1 MTWEHVLCFPGMN
14 FAFPAESQSAFRRHL
29 QSRERKSIVA
39 AGRPRA
45 AVLVGFYGL
54 SSERLLYTVRT
65 QRVGLH
71 KGEVSFP
78 GGMCEAEDGDP
89 TGTALREAFE
99 EIGLDP
105 ADVDVLGLLDDAETG
120 TNVVIT
126 PVVARIKRTPYPF
139 ATQPA
144 EVERL
149 LEVPVEHL
157 LDRRNRVELPG
168 RPGMP
173 AYVSEGQTIWGAT
186 ARVTV
191 GLLSTLGAALTQPPA
206 AVR

>member
-1 MTWEHVLCFPGMN
+1 MN
-14 FAFPAESQSAFRRHL
+14 FVFPVESQGALRRHL
-29 QSRERKSIVA
+29 LSRERKSIVA

-45 AVLVGFYGL
+45 AVLVGFYGQA
-54 SSERLLYTVRT
+54 SECLLYTVRT

-78 GGMCEAEDGDP
+78 GGMCESADVDP
-89 TGTALREAFE
+89 TTTALREAFE

-105 ADVDVLGLLDDAETG
+105 VDVDVLGLLDDAQTG

-139 ATQPA
+139 ARQAA

-157 LDRRNRVELPG
+157 LDRANRVELPD

-173 AYVSEGQTIWGAT
+173 AYAFEGQTIWGAT

-191 GLLSTLGAALTQPPA
+191 GLLSTLGTALTQPPA